1 MIARAASH
9 ARIGG
14 LLLAAV
20 VICARAAVAQDPG
33 ATAAAVLRVAPAPR
47 PLALG
52 GAYVPFADV
61 LSVFYNPA
69 RLSAA
74 DPAAA
79 LAYRTLPVEAG
90 IGSAA
95 LAARLGPGTFGFGAQ
110 FLNYGEIEVVEPDP
124 STGGEIGLPTG
135 ERVGGG
141 ELVATAAYG
150 VRLGGMFELGA
161 AAKLIRLQLAEASAS
176 GAAFDVGAAVEGW
189 DGRVALGGAVQN
201 LGGDIGPGRE
211 SPLPRMIRA
220 GAALR
225 LEAPAGL
232 QAVLVA
238 EAVEQGGAVSPLGG
252 IEVGRVRPGAA
263 IVGRLG
269 YDGSA
274 GEGARDPLVAG
285 AGILLGGLAL
295 DYAFRA
301 LGPLGATHVFGVTF
315 RLSP

>member
-1 MIARAASH
+1 MIARAPSH
-9 ARIGG
+9 ARIAG
-14 LLLAAV
+14 LLLAALASG
-20 VICARAAVAQDPG
+20 ARAAAAQDLG

-52 GAYVPFADV
+52 GAYAPFADV
-61 LSVFYNPA
+61 LSVFHNPA

-90 IGSAA
+90 IGAAA
-95 LAARLGPGTFGFGAQ
+95 LAARLGPGTFGIGAQ

-124 STGGEIGLPTG
+124 STGGEVGLPTG

-150 VRLGGMFELGA
+150 VRLGGRLEFGA

-176 GAAFDVGAAVEGW
+176 GAAFDIGAAVQAW
-189 DGRVALGGAVQN
+189 DGRVALGASVQN
-201 LGGDIGPGRE
+201 LGGDIGPGRD

-220 GAALR
+220 GAAVR
-225 LEAPAGL
+225 LEAPADL
-232 QAVLVA
+232 QAVFVA

-263 IVGRLG
+263 VVGRLG

-274 GEGARDPLVAG
+274 GEGAREPFVAG

-295 DYAFRA
+295 DYAYRA
-301 LGPLGATHVFGVTF
+301 LGPLGATHVFGVTVRF
-315 RLSP
+315 R